1 MLMIFTVFACNE
13 GIDDITAVQPGPD
26 ETAPAI
32 TISYPVEG
40 TQIMVTEAV
49 TTINIRFEVT
59 DDIEIGNVK
68 VSLDGTEIAS
78 YTTFKDYRRLMAEL
92 LYEQLTNGDHILS
105 ITATDLDNKTT
116 TASVNFM
123 KVPPYQP
130 KFDGEVLYMP
140 FDGDY
145 MELITQT
152 FATAVGSPGFAV
164 IGTAGQA
171 YAGATDA
178 YLTFPI
184 TNIAGNEFSA
194 AFWYKPNTT
203 PDRAGLISISP
214 AGEDRTKGLRFF
226 REGSTTSQ
234 RFKLNV
240 GTGSGETWN
249 DGGLVDATL
258 DEWVHLAFTVSG
270 TSCTVYI
277 NGQATIT
284 SDMAAAID
292 WTGCSSLSIA
302 SGAPNFAY
310 WNHKSD
316 LSFIDELR
324 IFNKSLSPTELM
336 AVMAEGGV
344 PQSYEPLYD
353 GEIFYMPF
361 NGDYMELISET
372 SATVTGT
379 PGFAGESVQGSD
391 AFAGAADSYLS
402 FPTAGLTGDAFS
414 AVFWCKPNPDP
425 DRAGIISIS
434 TAGEDRTKGLRFFR
448 EGSATSQRFKLNVGT
463 GAAETWN
470 DGSTVDAPYD
480 SWIHLAFTVSGTACT
495 IYINGEVALTSD
507 LPAVIDWTGCD
518 AISIGSGAPNF
529 SYWNHN
535 SDLSYYDE
543 MRFFN
548 KALTQQE
555 IQTIIAAED

>member
-1 MLMIFTVFACNE
+1 MKRFNKYFTLSMLMIFTVFACNE

-26 ETAPAI
+26 ETAPTI
-32 TISYPVEG
+32 TISYPAEG

-49 TTINIRFEVT
+49 TAINIRFEVT

-78 YTTFKDYRRLMAEL
+78 YTTFKDYRHLIAEL
-92 LYEQLTNGDHILS
+92 LYDQLTNGDHLLS

-123 KVPPYQP
+123 KIPPYQP

-152 FATAVGSPGFAV
+152 FATAVGTPGFAA

-178 YLTFPI
+178 YLSFPI
-184 TNIAGNEFSA
+184 SGIAGNEFSA
-194 AFWYKPNTT
+194 AFWYKLNTT

-226 REGSTTSQ
+226 REGS
-234 RFKLNV
+234 
-240 GTGSGETWN
+240 
-249 DGGLVDATL
+249 
-258 DEWVHLAFTVSG
+258 
-270 TSCTVYI
+270 
-277 NGQATIT
+277 
-284 SDMAAAID
+284 
-292 WTGCSSLSIA
+292 
-302 SGAPNFAY
+302 
-310 WNHKSD
+310 
-316 LSFIDELR
+316 
-324 IFNKSLSPTELM
+324 
-336 AVMAEGGV
+336 
-344 PQSYEPLYD
+344 
-353 GEIFYMPF
+353 
-361 NGDYMELISET
+361 
-372 SATVTGT
+372 
-379 PGFAGESVQGSD
+379 
-391 AFAGAADSYLS
+391 
-402 FPTAGLTGDAFS
+402 
-414 AVFWCKPNPDP
+414 
-425 DRAGIISIS
+425 
-434 TAGEDRTKGLRFFR
+434 
-448 EGSATSQRFKLNVGT
+448 ATSQQFKLNVGT

-480 SWIHLAFTVSGTACT
+480 SWIHLAFTISGTECT
-495 IYINGEVALTSD
+495 IYINGEIALASD

-518 AISIGSGAPNF
+518 GISIGSGAPNF
-529 SYWNHN
+529 SYWSHN